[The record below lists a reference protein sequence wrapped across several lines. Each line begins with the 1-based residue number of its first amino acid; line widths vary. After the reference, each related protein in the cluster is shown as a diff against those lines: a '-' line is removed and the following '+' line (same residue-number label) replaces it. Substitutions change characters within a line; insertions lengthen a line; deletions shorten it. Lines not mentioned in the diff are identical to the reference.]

1 MIFKKVLW
9 ELAEAHLDCFLE
21 RPKFLTTVLLLIF
34 SVYVHTIVI
43 NAWANFYAKF

>member
-34 SVYVHTIVI
+34 SVYVHTTVI
-43 NAWANFYAKF
+43 NAWAKF